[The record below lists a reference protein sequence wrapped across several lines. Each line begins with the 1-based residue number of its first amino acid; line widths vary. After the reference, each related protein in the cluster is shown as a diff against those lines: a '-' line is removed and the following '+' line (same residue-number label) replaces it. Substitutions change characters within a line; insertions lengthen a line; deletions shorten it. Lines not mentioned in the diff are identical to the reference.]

1 MRIIKYVSIVASFL
15 VCTIAWAGEEA
26 STGEEASMMDKPSF
40 SASQSLVVSA
50 VVEAID
56 QETRVVTLRKSNG
69 EAITFTASD
78 DVRNLAQVSV
88 GDHLIAEYVE
98 SVSIEVMAADGLEAD
113 AAEVAAMARAEE
125 GQMPGFAAMDALV
138 VTATVEEINIE
149 LNTFKLKGPDGVISE
164 YTARNPQNLKRAA
177 VGDLVV
183 MTVTSAVAIVV
194 EEKPAE

>member
-1 MRIIKYVSIVASFL
+1 MRNIKYASIVALFM
-15 VCTIAWAGEEA
+15 VGTFAWA
-26 STGEEASMMDKPSF
+26 GEEASMMDKPSF
-40 SASQSLVVSA
+40 SASQSMVVSA
-50 VVEAID
+50 LVEAID

-69 EAITFTASD
+69 EAITFTAGD

-98 SVSIEVMAADGLEAD
+98 TVSIEVMAADGLEAD
-113 AAEVAAMARAEE
+113 AAEVSALARAKE
-125 GQMPGFAAMDALV
+125 GDMPGFAAMDALV

-149 LNTFKLKGPDGVISE
+149 LNTFKLKGPDGAINE

-194 EEKPAE
+194 EEKAPE

>member
-15 VCTIAWAGEEA
+15 VCTIAWA
-26 STGEEASMMDKPSF
+26 GEEASMMDKPSF

-56 QETRVVTLRKSNG
+56 QESRVVTLRKSNG

-88 GDHLIAEYVE
+88 GDQLTAEYVE
-98 SVSIEVMAADGLEAD
+98 TISIQVMAADGMEAQ
-113 AAEVAAMARAEE
+113 AAEVGAMARAEE
-125 GQMPGFAAMDALV
+125 GDMPGFAAMDAVV
-138 VTATVEEINIE
+138 VTATVEEINLE
-149 LNTFKLKGPDGVISE
+149 ANTFKLKGPDGVINE
-164 YTARNPQNLKRAA
+164 YTARNPENLKRSA

-183 MTVTSAVAIVV
+183 MTVTEAVAIVV
-194 EEKPAE
+194 EEHTAE

>member
-1 MRIIKYVSIVASFL
+1 MKIIKYVSIVASFL
-15 VCTIAWAGEEA
+15 ACTIAWAGEEA
-26 STGEEASMMDKPSF
+26 TMTDKPSF

-50 VVEAID
+50 LVEAID

>member
-1 MRIIKYVSIVASFL
+1 MRTIKYVSIVASFL
-15 VCTIAWAGEEA
+15 ACTIAWA
-26 STGEEASMMDKPSF
+26 GEEASMMDKPSF
-40 SASQSLVVSA
+40 SASQSMVVSA
-50 VVEAID
+50 LVEAVD

-69 EAITFTASD
+69 EAITFTAGD

-88 GDHLIAEYVE
+88 GDHLTAEYVE
-98 SVSIEVMAADGLEAD
+98 TISIMVMAADGLEAE

-125 GQMPGFAAMDALV
+125 GDMPGFAAMDAV
-138 VTATVEEINIE
+138 VITATVEEINLE
-149 LNTFKLKGPDGVISE
+149 ANTFKLKGPDGAINE
-164 YTARNPQNLKRAA
+164 YTARNPQNLERSA